1 MKNIRRIHLYLGCFF
16 TPMLLFYILTGWLQ
30 VTNPERLKSPADAET
45 LVQKLRTVHV
55 DQVYPGEEEFV
66 KPSSSK
72 AFKALTIIMCIAATI
87 TIVLGVVLAFKTLRD
102 QWPVWVSLVLGIL
115 LPILMLWLGQGRK

>member
-1 MKNIRRIHLYLGCFF
+1 MKNIRRLHLYLGCFF

-30 VTNPERLKSPADAET
+30 VVKPERLKSHADAET

-55 DQVYPGEEEFV
+55 DQIYPSEEE
-66 KPSSSK
+66 SSAK
-72 AFKALTIIMCIAATI
+72 AFKALTVIMCIAATI
-87 TIVLGVVLAFKTLRD
+87 TIVLGVVLAFKTLKN

>member
-1 MKNIRRIHLYLGCFF
+1 
-16 TPMLLFYILTGWLQ
+16 MLLFYILTGWLQ

-55 DQVYPGEEEFV
+55 DQVYPSEEEFV
-66 KPSSSK
+66 KPSSAK
-72 AFKALTIIMCIAATI
+72 AFKVLTIIMCIAATI
-87 TIVLGVVLAFKTLRD
+87 TIVLGVVLAFKTIKN